1 VLGWKRS
8 ITLQPVE
15 SEPRWFRGYLLA
27 TTVLFFG
34 VGIFGFIVTLGSDDS
49 IAGRIISGA
58 VSVGFLYF
66 GVRRLRLL
74 RVH

>member
-1 VLGWKRS
+1 VLGWERT

-34 VGIFGFIVTLGSDDS
+34 LGIFGFIVTLG
-49 IAGRIISGA
+49 
-58 VSVGFLYF
+58 
-66 GVRRLRLL
+66 VR
-74 RVH
+74 

>member
-1 VLGWKRS
+1 VGAHDYASPL
-8 ITLQPVE
+8 E
-15 SEPRWFRGYLLA
+15 SEPRWFRGYLLE
-27 TTVLFFG
+27 TTVVFFG
-34 VGIFGFIVTLGSDDS
+34 LGILGLIVTLGSDDS

-58 VSVGFLYF
+58 MTVALFYF